1 MCQQPKT
8 TGTASAGK
16 TLLPT
21 RSPAEAVSFCG
32 HLFCRRYFPARY
44 NFLAVLQI
52 KRIYEAPQPSDG
64 CRILVDRVWPRGVSK
79 ERAEI
84 ALWLKEIGPST
95 ALRKWF
101 GHPKHWPEFQK
112 RYRQELRDKSE
123 LAARINQLEN
133 EHRVVTLVFS
143 AREEERN
150 QAVVLRDFLA
160 KRPRRSERRRAD
172 KSERRRVHEKACG

>member
-1 MCQQPKT
+1 MQPKT

-95 ALRKWF
+95 GLRKWF
-101 GHPKHWPEFQK
+101 GHDPKRWPEFQK
-112 RYRQELRDKSE
+112 RYRQELRGKHE
-123 LAARINQLEN
+123 LTARIKQLET
-133 EHRVVTLVFS
+133 EHRVVTLLFS
-143 AREEERN
+143 ARDEERN

-160 KRPRRSERRRAD
+160 KRSSGQSESSRA
-172 KSERRRVHEKACG
+172 KKARA

>member
-1 MCQQPKT
+1 MCVQPKT

-64 CRILVDRVWPRGVSK
+64 H
-79 ERAEI
+79 
-84 ALWLKEIGPST
+84 
-95 ALRKWF
+95 
-101 GHPKHWPEFQK
+101 HPKHWPEFQK

-123 LAARINQLEN
+123 LAARIKQLEN
-133 EHRVVTLVFS
+133 EHDVVTLVFS
-143 AREEERN
+143 VRDEERN

-172 KSERRRVHEKACG
+172 KSERRRAYEKACG